1 MTLCNHDHT
10 ACIETRKPQRFKL
23 NDKIPP
29 LSVNTIRRRR
39 QCVACGYKF
48 TTYEI
53 AVEDLRAIIDDF
65 WVFVDE

>member
-10 ACIETRKPQRFKL
+10 LASKL
-23 NDKIPP
+23 AIRSGSNSMTKFRH
-29 LSVNTIRRRR
+29 SVNTIRRRR